1 MALTRRGH
9 KPVRALQRLTAVTLD
24 PGVARLLGVHRDA
37 PALLIERVSHLED
50 DRIVEYT
57 RSHYRADT
65 YDFVAELKIG
75 E

>member
-1 MALTRRGH
+1 M
-9 KPVRALQRLTAVTLD
+9 RALQRLTAVTLD
-24 PGVARLLGVHRDA
+24 PGTARLLGVHRGA

-57 RSHYRADT
+57 RSHYRADA